1 MVKTLMVIGAVAGFA
16 VAGAGMAS
24 MRSDIQ
30 FIVALIGFFSALI
43 LIGLATV
50 LHRLR

>member
-1 MVKTLMVIGAVAGFA
+1 MKALMVIGAVVGFA
-16 VAGAGMAS
+16 VAGAGLAS

-30 FIVALIGFFSALI
+30 LIVALIGFFSALI
-43 LIGLATV
+43 MIGLATV